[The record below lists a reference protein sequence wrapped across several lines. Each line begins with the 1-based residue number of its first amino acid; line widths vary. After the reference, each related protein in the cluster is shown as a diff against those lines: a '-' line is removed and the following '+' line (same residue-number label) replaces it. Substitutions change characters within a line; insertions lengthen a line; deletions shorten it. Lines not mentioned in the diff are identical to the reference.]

1 MATSTTLWRRAAVA
15 GAVGASLALTGLLVV
30 LCGVVPPLLD
40 PSARRDTP
48 AHMPSLIL
56 TFLACC
62 AMAILAFVVDTW
74 YAWRA
79 KRQAARERALEP
91 AVTVSV
97 TIPAKHLLVT
107 RHTHVCDCGTII
119 FCPRVPCAYEADYR
133 CATCELDARDRAS
146 VEPHGSRF

>member
-79 KRQAARERALEP
+79 KRQAAREARRPWPQPARAP
-91 AVTVSV
+91 A
-97 TIPAKHLLVT
+97 LG

-119 FCPRVPCAYEADYR
+119 FCPRVPCAYEPDYR